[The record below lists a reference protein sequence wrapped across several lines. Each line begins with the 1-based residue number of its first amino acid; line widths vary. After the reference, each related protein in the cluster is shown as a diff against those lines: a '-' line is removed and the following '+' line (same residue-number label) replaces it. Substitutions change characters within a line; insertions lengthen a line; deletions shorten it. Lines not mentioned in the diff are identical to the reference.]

1 MYAAQDWQEHS
12 CDQQILN
19 QFPQGVVHFYLI
31 WCNKELA
38 QT

>member
-1 MYAAQDWQEHS
+1 MLAAQDSQEPS
-12 CDQQILN
+12 CHQQILN
-19 QFPQGVVHFYLI
+19 QFPQGVALFFLI